1 MNNLPIKIR
10 NAELEDLPK
19 IVEIY
24 NSTIASRMVTA
35 DTSPVEV
42 ESRTEWFYQ
51 HNEKRPLRVVELENK
66 ICAWI
71 SYQDFYGRPAYKST
85 AEVSIYLHEDTRG
98 RGLGAVLLDRAVKE
112 CPSLRIEN
120 LLAFIFSHNVPSINL
135 FKKFGFEQWGFLPE
149 VAELDSVK
157 RDLVIM
163 GRRII
168 E

>member
-1 MNNLPIKIR
+1 MTNMQLKIR
-10 NAELEDLPK
+10 TAEVKDLQK

-24 NSTIASRMVTA
+24 NSTIESKMVTA
-35 DTSPVEV
+35 DTTPVKV
-42 ESRTEWFYQ
+42 ESKVEWFQQ
-51 HNEKRPLRVVELENK
+51 HNEKRPLQVVEYENE

-71 SYQDFYGRPAYKST
+71 SYQDFYGRPAYQKT
-85 AEVSIYLHEDTRG
+85 AEVSIYLHQDARG
-98 RGLGAVLLDRAVKE
+98 KGLGAILLDKAIKE
-112 CPSLRIEN
+112 CPSLQIEN
-120 LLAFIFSHNVPSINL
+120 LLAFIFSHNIPSIKL

-163 GRRII
+163 GRKII